1 MPTFTTI
8 DNDLLLDSFRGKT
21 VLITGGA
28 GYLAA
33 ALVALLRRIP
43 CRILR
48 LDRRGS
54 EGEPLTGPAEIVN
67 IVSAMNDQAAWD
79 TCLDEHLEG
88 VDVIFHFA
96 AQTSATV
103 ADADPEADLTANLL
117 PMLALLEGCRRKK
130 SQPTVCFASTVTI
143 AGIPE
148 RLPVDETHPDRP
160 LTMYDL
166 HKQMAEQYLSW
177 YSGRGIVKG
186 VALRLANLYG
196 PGPRSS
202 RSDRGI
208 LNQMIRRA
216 RNGETLTVY
225 GSGDYLR
232 DYLYV
237 EDAAWAFL
245 AAARSSEAL
254 SGRRFVI
261 GTGQGQSIAEAMALV
276 AAQVAIRT
284 GIRVAVCH
292 IDPPEP
298 LSPIELRHFV
308 ADPRAFTAAT
318 GWRPRHTLAEG
329 IDRTLDTALLQ
340 VRTLLEQK
348 ERCSLK
354 DGL

>member
-1 MPTFTTI
+1 MTTMTTSH
-8 DNDLLLDSFRGKT
+8 DDLLLDSFRGKT
-21 VLITGGA
+21 VLITGGT

-33 ALVALLRRIP
+33 ALVALLKRVP

-48 LDRRGS
+48 LDRRGA
-54 EGEPLTGPAEIVN
+54 EGEPVTGPAEIVN
-67 IVSAMNDQAAWD
+67 IISDMNDRAAWD

-103 ADADPEADLTANLL
+103 ADADPEADLSANLL
-117 PMLALLEGCRRKK
+117 PMLALLEGCRRKE

-166 HKQMAEQYLSW
+166 HKQMAEQYLTW
-177 YSGRGIVKG
+177 YSGRDIVRG
-186 VALRLANLYG
+186 VTLRVANLYG

-202 RSDRGI
+202 QSDRGI
-208 LNQMIRRA
+208 LNLMIRRA
-216 RNGETLTVY
+216 RNGETLTIY

-245 AAARSSEAL
+245 AAARCSETL
-254 SGRRFVI
+254 SGRKFVV
-261 GTGQGQSIAEAMALV
+261 GSGQGQSIAEALALV
-276 AAQVAIRT
+276 AERVAVRT
-284 GIRVAVCH
+284 GIRVAVRH

-298 LSPIELRHFV
+298 LSPIELRHFI
-308 ADPRAFTAAT
+308 ADPRVFTGAT

-329 IDRTLDTALLQ
+329 INRTLEVA
-340 VRTLLEQK
+340 
-348 ERCSLK
+348 S
-354 DGL
+354 